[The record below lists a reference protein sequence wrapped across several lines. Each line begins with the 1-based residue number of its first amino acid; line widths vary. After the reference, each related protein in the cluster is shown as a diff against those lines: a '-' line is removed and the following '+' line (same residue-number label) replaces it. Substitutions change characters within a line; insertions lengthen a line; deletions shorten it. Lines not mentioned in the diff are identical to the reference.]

1 MQNLPRADHVGSL
14 LRPSP
19 LRSAHKARA
28 AGEIDD
34 AALESVVADCIR
46 EAVTRQQD
54 AGLEVVTDGE
64 FRRGSWFLGFVEA
77 VDGIELR
84 KAELQFTINGEEAA
98 SWYGPAIA
106 GKLARK
112 RDIVAEDYRFLAGV
126 TQRIAKV
133 TLPTPSLFH
142 FFGGKNVLTDSPYA
156 DVEDFG
162 ADIARIY
169 REELAALY
177 EAGCRY
183 VQLDEVPLAL
193 LCDESIR
200 ASLTARGEDPDRLI
214 DIYARMTND
223 ALAGRPKDMR
233 VGMHL
238 CRGNYKGRW
247 MGEGG
252 YDRIAERLFNA
263 IDVDAYLLE
272 YDSER
277 AGGFEPL
284 RDLPDGKRAYLGLVS
299 SKTGALEP
307 LDDLR
312 RKLDQAARHAPL
324 ERLGVCPQCGFAS
337 SAGGNPLT
345 EDEQWAKLKRVAD
358 LARVVWG

>member
-1 MQNLPRADHVGSL
+1 MDPGTAPDPGPHRNRRRKTNLVG
-14 LRPSP
+14 
-19 LRSAHKARA
+19 A
-28 AGEIDD
+28 
-34 AALESVVADCIR
+34 VVDFHAY
-46 EAVTRQQD
+46 AV
-54 AGLEVVTDGE
+54 
-64 FRRGSWFLGFVEA
+64 
-77 VDGIELR
+77 
-84 KAELQFTINGEEAA
+84 
-98 SWYGPAIA
+98 
-106 GKLARK
+106 
-112 RDIVAEDYRFLAGV
+112 
-126 TQRIAKV
+126 
-133 TLPTPSLFH
+133 
-142 FFGGKNVLTDSPYA
+142 